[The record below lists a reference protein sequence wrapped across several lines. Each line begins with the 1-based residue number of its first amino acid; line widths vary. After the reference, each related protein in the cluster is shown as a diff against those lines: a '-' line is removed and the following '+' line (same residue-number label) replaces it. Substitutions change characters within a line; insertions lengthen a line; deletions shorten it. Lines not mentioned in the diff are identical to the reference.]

1 MLPKLTPCSG
11 LHLLDLDAMTELIS
25 GDPHSLVFLNQSS
38 PSPARHG
45 ATTLLLTQL
54 ITKPGENLMEMDL
67 LNPVNP
73 INLMEETCGMLAEDL
88 DLDLAPVEV
97 EVDPL
102 QEPGIKTGTM
112 TDLSLMLIE
121 IDLIGEVSC
130 I

>member
-1 MLPKLTPCSG
+1 
-11 LHLLDLDAMTELIS
+11 
-25 GDPHSLVFLNQSS
+25 
-38 PSPARHG
+38 
-45 ATTLLLTQL
+45 
-54 ITKPGENLMEMDL
+54 MEMDL